1 MTTPIDTVDQ
11 KEVFEI
17 FEKARALLKGH
28 FLLSSGLHSD
38 TYFEKFQVLQYPHYV
53 ELLCRNMASL
63 FRDQQVEV
71 VVGPTVGGVI
81 IAFEVARHLKVRSI
95 YAEPG
100 DEGRTFK
107 RGFAIKKGERVL
119 IVDDILT
126 TGGSV
131 REVIRLVEKHQGS
144 IQGIGLLLDR
154 SGGKVDFGYPLK
166 VLATTEV
173 TNHRPEECP
182 MCKGGEPLVKPG
194 SRKIQ

>member
-17 FEKARALLKGH
+17 FEKAGALLKGH

-53 ELLCRNMASL
+53 ELLCQKMASL
-63 FRDQQVEV
+63 FRDNQVEV

-100 DEGRTFK
+100 DEGRIFK
-107 RGFAIKKGERVL
+107 RGFRIQKGERVL

-131 REVIRLVEKHQGS
+131 REVIRLVEEHQGS

-154 SGGKVDFGYPLK
+154 SGGKVDFGYPLR

-173 TNHRPEECP
+173 TNYRPEECP
-182 MCKGGEPLVKPG
+182 LCKRGEPLVKPG
-194 SRKIQ
+194 SRNIQ

>member
-1 MTTPIDTVDQ
+1 MTTPTDTVDQ

-38 TYFEKFQVLQYPHYV
+38 TYFEKFQVLQYPQYV
-53 ELLCRNMASL
+53 EILCRKMASL
-63 FRDQQVEV
+63 FRGQQVEV
-71 VVGPTVGGVI
+71 VVGPTVGGVL

-100 DEGRTFK
+100 DEGRIFR

-126 TGGSV
+126 TGGSAK
-131 REVIRLVEKHQGS
+131 EVVRLVEKHQGT

-154 SGGKVDFGYPLK
+154 SGGKVEFDYPLR

-173 TNHRPEECP
+173 TNYRPEECP
-182 MCKGGEPLVKPG
+182 MCIKGEPLVKPG